1 MRKHFLALLLVPF
14 LLAVPA
20 AAQRNIEP
28 KIDTDPVL
36 EVDAKHNLDVAKQY
50 FVLKKA
56 YKAVLMRFEETYA
69 AYPAFSKMDEFLYY
83 AGMSSYYLSLNKGK
97 QKVDTKENGD
107 LARYSPKRLREDAEA
122 YLSQIVEK
130 YPESQFRE
138 NAQKAL
144 KDLKPGQ

>member
-1 MRKHFLALLLVPF
+1 MRKHFLVLLLVPF
-14 LLAVPA
+14 LLGIPA

-28 KIDTDPVL
+28 KIDTDPLL

-83 AGMSSYYLSLNKGK
+83 AGMSSYFLSQNKGK
-97 QKVDTKENGD
+97 QKVDTKETGD

-122 YLSQIVEK
+122 YLSQLVEK
-130 YPESQFRE
+130 YPESPFRE
-138 NAQKAL
+138 NA
-144 KDLKPGQ
+144 